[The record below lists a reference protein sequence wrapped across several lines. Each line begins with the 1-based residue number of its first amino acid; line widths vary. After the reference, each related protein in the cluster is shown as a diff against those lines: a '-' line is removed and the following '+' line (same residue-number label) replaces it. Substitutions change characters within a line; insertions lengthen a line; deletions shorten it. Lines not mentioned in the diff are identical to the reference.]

1 MKVAEQKEPLRRKM
15 SWKDQLSPKVFRF
28 MSSSKARIPE
38 REDEGDFRIVHFPD
52 RPQRVVTREEIPS
65 EDECRAML
73 LDIGRAS
80 MESQHSQHSQHIP
93 ETTPEYD
100 DYRAEDD
107 LATPMSTIS
116 TLQVPGNRSSGL
128 SATGSFMT
136 SRTYSPHPWVG
147 EATTVTFEKINK
159 TDKTDKTK
167 HFAPEDYF
175 PRGYP
180 PTYTAPPVPPVPKLP
195 EMPKLQIPKAPE
207 EKKPAVETWSWKRLA
222 PKPLVLRRPSRPE
235 DALHSHPVHVHRGSV
250 DNLCRVCH
258 IGLAEAWGVCQ
269 HCSDEC
275 SSIDEITPAS
285 FPRPPTLSRPKA
297 KIPHSLNA
305 IALHQRPRP
314 SLFSNPESTYSE
326 PLSPL
331 SPISPTTVYT
341 PMTLEIPEDRPLTP
355 LSAMPT
361 PHLIERLEK
370 KGDDDRNV
378 YEEEWADYYFDNGNF
393 TARRR
398 DSEVDDFMLRELSLE
413 EYDGVFASPVN
424 PGPGW
429 I

>member
-1 MKVAEQKEPLRRKM
+1 MMKVAEQKEPLRRKM

-28 MSSSKARIPE
+28 MSSSKVKIPE
-38 REDEGDFRIVHFPD
+38 REDDGDFRIVHFPD
-52 RPQRVVTREEIPS
+52 RPRKRVVAQEEIPS

-73 LDIGRAS
+73 LDAGRAS
-80 MESQHSQHSQHIP
+80 MDSQRLP
-93 ETTPEYD
+93 ETISEYE
-100 DYRAEDD
+100 YRGEDE
-107 LATPMSTIS
+107 LFATPMSTTS

-159 TDKTDKTK
+159 TEKTK

-175 PRGYP
+175 PRGQ
-180 PTYTAPPVPPVPKLP
+180 PTLYAAPSIPPVPPLPQMPTLQLPKT
-195 EMPKLQIPKAPE
+195 PE
-207 EKKPAVETWSWKRLA
+207 EKKPASEPWSWKRLA

-235 DALHSHPVHVHRGSV
+235 DALHSHPVHIHRGSV
-250 DNLCRVCH
+250 DNVCRICQVDQ
-258 IGLAEAWGVCQ
+258 AEAWGVCQ
-269 HCSDEC
+269 QCSDEC
-275 SSIDEITPAS
+275 STVDEITPAS

-297 KIPHSLNA
+297 KMMPHTLPSL
-305 IALHQRPRP
+305 ALHTRQKP
-314 SLFSNPESTYSE
+314 SLFSNPESNYSE

-331 SPISPTTVYT
+331 SPVSPTTVYT
-341 PMTLEIPEDRPLTP
+341 PMTLEIPEDRPQTP

-361 PHLIERLEK
+361 PHLLARLEK
-370 KGDDDRNV
+370 RGLDDKNV

-398 DSEVDDFMLRELSLE
+398 DSEADDFMLRELSLE
-413 EYDGVFASPVN
+413 EYDCVFASPVN